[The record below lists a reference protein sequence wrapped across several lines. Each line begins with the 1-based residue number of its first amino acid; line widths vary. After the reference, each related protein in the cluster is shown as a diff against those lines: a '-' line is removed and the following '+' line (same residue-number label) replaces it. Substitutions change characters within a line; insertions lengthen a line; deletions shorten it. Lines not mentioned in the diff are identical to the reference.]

1 MWSKIDRVRVGL
13 LVRVR
18 VGVKVR
24 VRVRDGQLVRF
35 RIKIDVKMYKLPM
48 LC

>member
-1 MWSKIDRVRVGL
+1 MRT

-24 VRVRDGQLVRF
+24 VGLGLALNVDVSDGVRAIVVSVTLG
-35 RIKIDVKMYKLPM
+35 
-48 LC
+48 